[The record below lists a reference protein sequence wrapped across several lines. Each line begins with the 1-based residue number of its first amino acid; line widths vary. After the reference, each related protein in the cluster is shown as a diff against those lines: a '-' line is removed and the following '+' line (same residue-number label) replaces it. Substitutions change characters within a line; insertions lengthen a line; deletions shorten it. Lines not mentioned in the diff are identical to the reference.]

1 VGQGNLLS
9 ILPLLMLVAGHTA
22 QRLVPSFNRGF
33 HALRFRKL
41 CKQRLLPTKPHY
53 TTRPV
58 RRRCYQAL
66 RNISGS
72 LSKLTT
78 IRRAIRFSL
87 DGHRARYN
95 AHNVSIRMLS
105 FVAVSI
111 VEFRRARLL
120 QEARLSGI
128 SVKDIA
134 RALATIA
141 GVKAV
146 AEFDAGLTSVY
157 LSKAET
163 LLELATEFAQERRRN
178 D

>member
-1 VGQGNLLS
+1 MRRGWGDEGKAIGSASRRLCYVS
-9 ILPLLMLVAGHTA
+9 ILL
-22 QRLVPSFNRGF
+22 F
-33 HALRFRKL
+33 HS
-41 CKQRLLPTKPHY
+41 PTPPHL
-53 TTRPV
+53 
-58 RRRCYQAL
+58 AL
-66 RNISGS
+66 RNSSGS

-78 IRRAIRFSL
+78 IRRAIRFPL

-95 AHNVSIRMLS
+95 AQNVSIKMLS

-111 VEFRRARLL
+111 VEFERARLL

-128 SVKDIA
+128 TVKDIA

-146 AEFDAGLTSVY
+146 AEFDAGLTSFY

>member
-1 VGQGNLLS
+1 MHQS
-9 ILPLLMLVAGHTA
+9 
-22 QRLVPSFNRGF
+22 
-33 HALRFRKL
+33 
-41 CKQRLLPTKPHY
+41 
-53 TTRPV
+53 
-58 RRRCYQAL
+58 L
-66 RNISGS
+66 RNSSGS
-72 LSKLTT
+72 LLKLTT
-78 IRRAIRFSL
+78 IRRAIRFRL
-87 DGHRARYN
+87 DGRQAKYN

-163 LLELATEFAQERRRN
+163 VLELATEFVQERRRK